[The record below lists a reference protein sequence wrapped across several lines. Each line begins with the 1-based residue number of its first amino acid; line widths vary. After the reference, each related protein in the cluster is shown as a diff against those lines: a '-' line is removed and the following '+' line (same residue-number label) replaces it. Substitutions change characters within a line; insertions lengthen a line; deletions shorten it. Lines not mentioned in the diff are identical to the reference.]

1 MPEQAK
7 IFTPNFIIAC
17 ATNFVSFGSFY
28 FLLAT
33 LPVYVVEVGGS
44 ESETGFVIGAFAL
57 AALLLR
63 PFVGQMA
70 DRWGRRLLILSGA
83 GVLVASGLLYN
94 ATVSVSSLLALR
106 VLHGAG
112 WAALGTGLATLI
124 ADIVPET
131 RRGEAVGYY
140 GMSTNLAMS
149 IGPALGVVIHRVR
162 GFSTLFFSSAAVALV
177 AVVLSLSLS
186 DPFRR
191 RSGDP
196 PGRGAILERSALFP
210 SLVMGLM
217 ALTYASIISFL
228 PLFAAKQGIEN
239 PGIFFTIFAVVIIVA
254 RGPLGRLS
262 DRRGRGTVVVPGL
275 VALAV
280 GLAVLAFASSLP
292 LFSVVA
298 LLYGVG
304 FAAVQPALMAF
315 TIDRVKPESRG
326 AAMGTYIAAMDLGI
340 GVGSFLWGFV
350 AQFSGFSVMYLSAG
364 GVALAAAIAFLL
376 GCRHQSKGREC
387 GAFSGQIPGNL

>member
-7 IFTPNFIIAC
+7 ILTPNFIIAC
-17 ATNFVSFGSFY
+17 ATNFASFSSFY

-33 LPVYVVEVGGS
+33 LPVYIVEVGGS
-44 ESETGFVIGAFAL
+44 ESETGFIIGAFAIT
-57 AALLLR
+57 ALLLR
-63 PFVGQMA
+63 PFVGQIA
-70 DRWGRRLLILSGA
+70 DRRGRKLLVLSGA

-94 ATVSVSSLLALR
+94 TTTSVSSLLALR
-106 VLHGAG
+106 VFHGAG
-112 WAALGTGLATLI
+112 WAAVGTGLSTLI
-124 ADIVPET
+124 ADIAPEA

-149 IGPALGVVIHRVR
+149 IGPALGVVIQRAR
-162 GFSTLFFSSAAVALV
+162 GFPTLFFSSAAAALM

-186 DPFRR
+186 DPFKRD
-191 RSGDP
+191 SDDP
-196 PGRGAILERSALFP
+196 PGGRVFLERSALFP
-210 SLVMGLM
+210 SLVLCLM
-217 ALTYASIISFL
+217 ALSYASIISFL

-239 PGIFFTIFAVVIIVA
+239 PGLFFTIFAVVIIGA

-262 DRRGRGTVVVPGL
+262 DRRGRGTVIVPGL
-275 VALAV
+275 IALAA

-298 LLYGVG
+298 LLYGAG

-315 TIDRVKPESRG
+315 TIDRVRPESKG
-326 AAMGTYIAAMDLGI
+326 AAMGTYTAAMDLGI

-364 GVALAAAIAFLL
+364 GVAVAAAIAFLL
-376 GCRHQSKGREC
+376 GCRQQGRGKEC
-387 GAFSGQIPGNL
+387 GVPSGQVPGNP